1 MATIREALLAAL
13 DHHGSGR
20 LDAAATLYS
29 RIIEADHGQADA
41 HHLLGVALT
50 QMGRATDAVASFRT
64 AIRLAPE
71 QATYRSNAGN
81 ALKAL
86 GRNDEAQVCYRMA
99 LALEPDHPDAL
110 GNLAAM
116 IADPAGALVIARRS
130 GRLDPFKEE
139 TLFNCGVLQRRL
151 GREGEALDS
160 FRACLL
166 LSPAHAATL
175 HAAAELLEADRPA
188 EAAALF
194 LRVARLVPDSFGSIL
209 RAAAALSRSGAVDGA
224 IALLDRLV
232 RKVPDLAEAHFNR
245 ASLHHESGSLEAASA
260 GYRQALALTPGDA
273 EAWYSLASVEKDR
286 HRMDTATAGYRRA
299 LAVEP
304 SFQAA
309 QLDLRLVLGRQFPA
323 WHFTM
328 LADQA
333 RNAAYQRAIDSAVK
347 PGMIVLEIGTGAGLL
362 ALMAARAGAAHVYSC
377 ELSRPLAELA
387 RGIVSDN
394 GLSDRITIINKRS
407 SELRVGIDLPEPAD
421 LLISEILDA
430 GLLGEG
436 AAASVAKAARA
447 LVKPNAVILPR
458 GAVIKAMP
466 IECPGLRSANPVG
479 TIAGFDLSRLEAYRN
494 PSYMVLALND
504 LPHRPLGPPTDVC
517 WIDLRNPPA
526 HGPVGSVRLPI
537 AADGALHAIAFWFE
551 LHIDDH
557 TMLSTAPGSES
568 RHWQQALQFLTID
581 RRFRAGDM
589 VEARLSYIAGRLH
602 FSV

>member
-13 DHHGSGR
+13 DHHASGR

-29 RIIEADHGQADA
+29 RIVEADHGQADA

-50 QMGRATDAVASFRT
+50 QMGRAAEAIASFRT
-64 AIRLAPE
+64 ATRLAPE
-71 QATYRSNAGN
+71 QASYRSNAGN

-86 GRNDEAQVCYRMA
+86 GRHDEARACYRMA

-116 IADPAGALVIARRS
+116 TADPAEALAIARRS
-130 GRLDPFKEE
+130 GRLEPLKEE
-139 TLFNCGVLQRRL
+139 TLFNYSVLQRRL

-166 LSPAHAATL
+166 LSPTHAAAL
-175 HAAAELLEADRPA
+175 HGAAELLEADRPA

-194 LRVARLVPDSFGSIL
+194 LRVAHLVPDSFGSVL
-209 RAAAALSRSGAVDGA
+209 RAATALSRSGAVDGA
-224 IALLDRLV
+224 IALLDGLV
-232 RKVPDLAEAHFNR
+232 RKAPDLAEAHFNR
-245 ASLHHESGSLEAASA
+245 AGLHHESGSLETASA
-260 GYRQALALTPGDA
+260 GYRRTLALTPGDA

-286 HRMDTATAGYRRA
+286 HRMDAATAGYRRA

-309 QLDLRLVLGRQFPA
+309 QLDLRLVLGRQFPV

-333 RNAAYQRAIDSAVK
+333 RNAAYQRAIDAAVK

-394 GLSDRITIINKRS
+394 GLSDRITIVNKRS

-447 LVKPNAVILPR
+447 LVKPDAVILPR

-466 IECPGLRSANPVG
+466 IECPALRSVNPVG
-479 TIAGFDLSRLEAYRN
+479 TVAGFDLSRLEAYRN

-526 HGPVGSVRLPI
+526 HGPVGSARLSI
-537 AADGALHAIAFWFE
+537 AADGALHGIAFWFE
-551 LHIDDH
+551 LHIDDR
-557 TMLSTAPGSES
+557 TVLSTAPGSES

-581 RRFRAGDM
+581 RPVGAGDM

>member
-13 DHHGSGR
+13 DHHASGR

-50 QMGRATDAVASFRT
+50 QMGGATDAVASFRT

-71 QATYRSNAGN
+71 QASFRSNAGN

-86 GRNDEAQVCYRMA
+86 GRQDEAHICYRMA

-116 IADPAGALVIARRS
+116 TADPAEALAIARRS
-130 GRLDPFKEE
+130 GRLDPLKEE

-160 FRACLL
+160 FRACLQ

-175 HAAAELLEADRPA
+175 HSAAELLEADRPA

-194 LRVARLVPDSFGSIL
+194 LRVARMVPDSLGSFL
-209 RAAAALSRSGAVDGA
+209 RAATALSRSGMVDSA
-224 IALLDRLV
+224 IALLDGLV
-232 RKVPDLAEAHFNR
+232 CEVPDLAEAHFNR
-245 ASLHHESGSLEAASA
+245 AGLHHESGSLETASA
-260 GYRQALALTPGDA
+260 GYRRTLALTPGDA

-286 HRMDTATAGYRRA
+286 HRMDAAVAGCRRA

-333 RNAAYQRAIDSAVK
+333 RNAAYQRAIDAAVK

-447 LVKPNAVILPR
+447 LVKPDAVILPR

-526 HGPVGSVRLPI
+526 HGPVGSARLPI

-568 RHWQQALQFLTID
+568 RHWQQALQFLMID
-581 RRFRAGDM
+581 RRMRAGDM
-589 VEARLSYIAGRLH
+589 VEAHLSYIAGRLH

>member
-13 DHHGSGR
+13 DHHAAGR

-50 QMGRATDAVASFRT
+50 QMGRAIDAVASFRT
-64 AIRLAPE
+64 AIRLAPA
-71 QATYRSNAGN
+71 QASYRSNAGN

-86 GRNDEAQVCYRMA
+86 GREDDARACCRMA

-116 IADPAGALVIARRS
+116 TADPGRALVIARRS
-130 GRLDPFKEE
+130 GRLDPLKEE
-139 TLFNCGVLQRRL
+139 TRFNCGVLQRRL
-151 GREGEALDS
+151 GREDEALDS

-166 LSPAHAATL
+166 LSPAHAAAL
-175 HAAAELLEADRPA
+175 HAAAELLEKDRPA
-188 EAAALF
+188 EAAPLF
-194 LRVARLVPDSFGSIL
+194 LRIARLVPDSFGSIL
-209 RAAAALSRSGAVDGA
+209 RAAMALSRSGAVDVA
-224 IALLDRLV
+224 IALLDWLV
-232 RKVPDLAEAHFNR
+232 RKAPDLAEAHFNR
-245 ASLHHESGSLEAASA
+245 AGLHHESGSLEAASA
-260 GYRQALALTPGDA
+260 GYRRTLALTPGDA

-286 HRMDTATAGYRRA
+286 HRMEAATRGYRRA
-299 LAVEP
+299 LAVAP

-309 QLDLRLVLGRQFPA
+309 ELDLRVVLGRQFPA

-333 RNAAYQRAIDSAVK
+333 RNAAYQRAIDAAVK

-362 ALMAARAGAAHVYSC
+362 AMMAARAGAAHVYSC

-387 RGIVSDN
+387 RAIVSDN

-407 SELRVGIDLPEPAD
+407 SELRVGVDLPEPAD

-447 LVKPNAVILPR
+447 LVKPDAVILPR

-466 IECPGLRSANPVG
+466 IECPALRSVNPVG
-479 TIAGFDLSRLEAYRN
+479 SIAGFDLSRLEAYRN
-494 PSYMVLALND
+494 LSYTVLALND

-526 HGPVGSVRLPI
+526 HGPVGSARLSI

-551 LHIDDH
+551 LHIDDN
-557 TMLSTAPGSES
+557 TVLSTAPGSES
-568 RHWQQALQFLTID
+568 RHWQQALQFLTSD
-581 RRFRAGDM
+581 QPVRVGDA

-602 FSV
+602 FTI